1 MSDRELLHRT
11 ADLAADF
18 LDTLDTR
25 PIPAR
30 ASYPA
35 MREAFAG
42 PLPDDAAVQA
52 EGDVYPSHST
62 WDGRP
67 AIRVSVCSWRT
78 NERDVERTLA
88 SFRRAQRQAD

>member
-42 PLPDDAAVQA
+42 PLPDDAAV
-52 EGDVYPSHST
+52 
-62 WDGRP
+62 
-67 AIRVSVCSWRT
+67 CSWRT